1 MILNKIYIED
11 VFTFLDKLED
21 KSVDLAIIDPPYNL
35 KIASWDSFKNDEEF
49 LTFSY
54 AWIDKMLPKLKD
66 TGSFYIF
73 NTPFNCALFLAY
85 LRHKKVHF
93 LNFITWVKKDG
104 FANAKK
110 RYNHAQESILF
121 YSMHKKNY
129 TFNADEVRI
138 AYESAERIK
147 HAQSKGI
154 LKNNKRW
161 FPNHKGKLCLDV
173 WEITSQRHA
182 EKEKGKILKPKHP
195 SIKPK
200 ALIERMIKASS
211 HKNDLILDLFS
222 GSGMTSLL
230 TLVKECLKFLANRI
244 KSSDYR
250 GLHLSQHNRYD
261 QNKIKTIIQ
270 AIFNEVGED
279 FLQIRTTDMSKRP
292 SNIIGEEVYAKVVDN
307 ICKSEMPQDNSGKK
321 NQVTQDSLR
330 KNLFVDMHRMGLI
343 ERYNKNKKPTNPYI
357 QSNIKYI
364 SLTPLAIEFLNA
376 QDLLRKNF
384 CYTQALENL
393 LQGFGAECREIMI
406 ELDNH
411 YLDIEEMMFF
421 VTFLNID
428 NFTRS
433 EIIEYVRE
441 YRSLSRIQKE
451 KLKELAQDYCNPNHF
466 NGNKLEKRDYHNWK
480 NQAQQIFSLLEQS
493 VFFETNKERLILKT
507 LNEENK
513 QNDKK
518 LKRSIKEKALYFE
531 KHGVKKEKGFEL
543 HHIVPLCLARSIEE
557 FDLLDKWE
565 NLIYIDAF
573 NHAKISQTQNKHI
586 CLYFKSC
593 DVVLSKGLK
602 EEQESLYFTYIK
614 NVLYKLDLQN
624 AMLEYNKD
632 LLHSKNG

>member
-1 MILNKIYIED
+1 
-11 VFTFLDKLED
+11 
-21 KSVDLAIIDPPYNL
+21 
-35 KIASWDSFKNDEEF
+35 
-49 LTFSY
+49 
-54 AWIDKMLPKLKD
+54 
-66 TGSFYIF
+66 
-73 NTPFNCALFLAY
+73 
-85 LRHKKVHF
+85 
-93 LNFITWVKKDG
+93 
-104 FANAKK
+104 
-110 RYNHAQESILF
+110 
-121 YSMHKKNY
+121 
-129 TFNADEVRI
+129 
-138 AYESAERIK
+138 
-147 HAQSKGI
+147 
-154 LKNNKRW
+154 
-161 FPNHKGKLCLDV
+161 
-173 WEITSQRHA
+173 
-182 EKEKGKILKPKHP
+182 
-195 SIKPK
+195 
-200 ALIERMIKASS
+200 
-211 HKNDLILDLFS
+211 
-222 GSGMTSLL
+222 
-230 TLVKECLKFLANRI
+230 
-244 KSSDYR
+244 
-250 GLHLSQHNRYD
+250 
-261 QNKIKTIIQ
+261 
-270 AIFNEVGED
+270 
-279 FLQIRTTDMSKRP
+279 
-292 SNIIGEEVYAKVVDN
+292 
-307 ICKSEMPQDNSGKK
+307 
-321 NQVTQDSLR
+321 
-330 KNLFVDMHRMGLI
+330 
-343 ERYNKNKKPTNPYI
+343 
-357 QSNIKYI
+357 
-364 SLTPLAIEFLNA
+364 
-376 QDLLRKNF
+376 
-384 CYTQALENL
+384 
-393 LQGFGAECREIMI
+393 MI

-421 VTFLNID
+421 VTFLNIE

-586 CLYFKSC
+586 CLYFKNC
-593 DVVLSKGLK
+593 DVVLSKGFK
-602 EEQESLYFTYIK
+602 EEQESLYLTYIE

>member
-1 MILNKIYIED
+1 MP
-11 VFTFLDKLED
+11 KLE
-21 KSVDLAIIDPPYNL
+21 
-35 KIASWDSFKNDEEF
+35 KI
-49 LTFSY
+49 L
-54 AWIDKMLPKLKD
+54 L
-66 TGSFYIF
+66 
-73 NTPFNCALFLAY
+73 
-85 LRHKKVHF
+85 
-93 LNFITWVKKDG
+93 
-104 FANAKK
+104 
-110 RYNHAQESILF
+110 
-121 YSMHKKNY
+121 
-129 TFNADEVRI
+129 
-138 AYESAERIK
+138 
-147 HAQSKGI
+147 
-154 LKNNKRW
+154 
-161 FPNHKGKLCLDV
+161 
-173 WEITSQRHA
+173 EITQ
-182 EKEKGKILKPKHP
+182 LDP
-195 SIKPK
+195 S
-200 ALIERMIKASS
+200 
-211 HKNDLILDLFS
+211 
-222 GSGMTSLL
+222 
-230 TLVKECLKFLANRI
+230 KECLKFLANRI
-244 KSSDYR
+244 QSIYYR
-250 GLHLSQHNRYD
+250 GIHLSQHNRYTKKEI
-261 QNKIKTIIQ
+261 KIIIQ
-270 AIFNEVGED
+270 AIFDGVGEEL
-279 FLQIRTTDMSKRP
+279 LQIRTSDISKRP
-292 SNIIGEEVYAKVVDN
+292 SNIEGEEVYAKVVDN
-307 ICKSEMPQDNSGKK
+307 INKQLERT
-321 NQVTQDSLR
+321 TQDSLR

-343 ERYNKNKKPTNPYI
+343 ERYNKNKEPTNPYNI
-357 QSNIKYI
+357 RSYIKYV
-364 SLTPLAIEFLNA
+364 SLTPLSIEFLNA

-393 LQGFGAECREIMI
+393 LQGFGAECREVMI

-421 VTFLNID
+421 VTFLNIE

-451 KLKELAQDYCNPNHF
+451 KLKELAQRYCNPNHF

-518 LKRSIKEKALYFE
+518 LKRSIKEKTLYFE

-586 CLYFKSC
+586 CLYFKDC
-593 DVVLSKGLK
+593 DVILSKGLK

>member
-1 MILNKIYIED
+1 MQ
-11 VFTFLDKLED
+11 KLE
-21 KSVDLAIIDPPYNL
+21 
-35 KIASWDSFKNDEEF
+35 KI
-49 LTFSY
+49 L
-54 AWIDKMLPKLKD
+54 L
-66 TGSFYIF
+66 
-73 NTPFNCALFLAY
+73 
-85 LRHKKVHF
+85 
-93 LNFITWVKKDG
+93 
-104 FANAKK
+104 
-110 RYNHAQESILF
+110 
-121 YSMHKKNY
+121 
-129 TFNADEVRI
+129 
-138 AYESAERIK
+138 
-147 HAQSKGI
+147 
-154 LKNNKRW
+154 
-161 FPNHKGKLCLDV
+161 
-173 WEITSQRHA
+173 EITQ
-182 EKEKGKILKPKHP
+182 LDP
-195 SIKPK
+195 S
-200 ALIERMIKASS
+200 
-211 HKNDLILDLFS
+211 
-222 GSGMTSLL
+222 
-230 TLVKECLKFLANRI
+230 KECLKFLANRI

-279 FLQIRTTDMSKRP
+279 LLQIRTTDMSKRP

-307 ICKSEMPQDNSGKK
+307 ICKSEMPQNNLGKK

-343 ERYNKNKKPTNPYI
+343 ERYNKNKEPTNPYI

-393 LQGFGAECREIMI
+393 LKGFGAECREVMI
-406 ELDNH
+406 ELENH

-421 VTFLNID
+421 VTFLNIE

-451 KLKELAQDYCNPNHF
+451 KLKELVQDYCNPNHF
-466 NGNKLEKRDYHNWK
+466 NGNKLDKRDYHNWK

-586 CLYFKSC
+586 CLYFENC
-593 DVVLSKGLK
+593 DVILSKGLK
-602 EEQESLYFTYIK
+602 EEQESLYFTYIE

-624 AMLEYNKD
+624 VMLKYNKD

>member
-85 LRHKKVHF
+85 LHHKKVHF

-129 TFNADEVRI
+129 TFNADEVRT
-138 AYESAERIK
+138 AYESTERIK

-161 FPNHKGKLCLDV
+161 FPNPKGKLCLDV
-173 WEITSQRHA
+173 WEITSQRHV
-182 EKEKGKILKPKHP
+182 E
-195 SIKPK
+195 
-200 ALIERMIKASS
+200 
-211 HKNDLILDLFS
+211 
-222 GSGMTSLL
+222 
-230 TLVKECLKFLANRI
+230 
-244 KSSDYR
+244 
-250 GLHLSQHNRYD
+250 HLSQHNRYD

-292 SNIIGEEVYAKVVDN
+292 SNIIGEEAYAKVVDN
-307 ICKSEMPQDNSGKK
+307 ICKSEMPQNNLGKK

-343 ERYNKNKKPTNPYI
+343 ERYNKNKEPTNPYI

-364 SLTPLAIEFLNA
+364 RLTPLAIEFLNA

-384 CYTQALENL
+384 CYTQSLENL

-421 VTFLNID
+421 VTFLNIE

-433 EIIEYVRE
+433 GIIEYVRE

-451 KLKELAQDYCNPNHF
+451 KLKELVQDYCDPNHF

-531 KHGVKKEKGFEL
+531 NHGIKKEKGFEL

-586 CLYFKSC
+586 CLYFKDC
-593 DVVLSKGLK
+593 DVILSKGLK

-624 AMLEYNKD
+624 AMLKYNKD

>member
-1 MILNKIYIED
+1 MS
-11 VFTFLDKLED
+11 KLE
-21 KSVDLAIIDPPYNL
+21 
-35 KIASWDSFKNDEEF
+35 KI
-49 LTFSY
+49 L
-54 AWIDKMLPKLKD
+54 L
-66 TGSFYIF
+66 
-73 NTPFNCALFLAY
+73 
-85 LRHKKVHF
+85 
-93 LNFITWVKKDG
+93 
-104 FANAKK
+104 
-110 RYNHAQESILF
+110 
-121 YSMHKKNY
+121 
-129 TFNADEVRI
+129 
-138 AYESAERIK
+138 
-147 HAQSKGI
+147 
-154 LKNNKRW
+154 
-161 FPNHKGKLCLDV
+161 
-173 WEITSQRHA
+173 EITQ
-182 EKEKGKILKPKHP
+182 LDP
-195 SIKPK
+195 S
-200 ALIERMIKASS
+200 
-211 HKNDLILDLFS
+211 
-222 GSGMTSLL
+222 
-230 TLVKECLKFLANRI
+230 KECLKFLANRI
-244 KSSDYR
+244 KSFYYR

-307 ICKSEMPQDNSGKK
+307 ICKFGE
-321 NQVTQDSLR
+321 QVTQDSLR
-330 KNLFVDMHRMGLI
+330 KNPFVDMHRMGLI
-343 ERYNKNKKPTNPYI
+343 ERYNKNKESTNPYI

-376 QDLLRKNF
+376 QDLLGKNF

-393 LQGFGAECREIMI
+393 LQGFGAECREVTI
-406 ELDNH
+406 ELDHH

-421 VTFLNID
+421 VTFLNIE

-466 NGNKLEKRDYHNWK
+466 SGNKLEKRDYHNWK

-507 LNEENK
+507 LNKENK

-543 HHIVPLCLARSIEE
+543 HHIVPLCSARSIEE

-586 CLYFKSC
+586 CLYFKDC

-602 EEQESLYFTYIK
+602 EEQESLYFTYIE
-614 NVLYKLDLQN
+614 NVLYKPDLQN

>member
-85 LRHKKVHF
+85 LHHKKVHF

-138 AYESAERIK
+138 AYESTERIK

-154 LKNNKRW
+154 LKNDKRW
-161 FPNHKGKLCLDV
+161 FPN
-173 WEITSQRHA
+173 
-182 EKEKGKILKPKHP
+182 
-195 SIKPK
+195 
-200 ALIERMIKASS
+200 
-211 HKNDLILDLFS
+211 
-222 GSGMTSLL
+222 
-230 TLVKECLKFLANRI
+230 
-244 KSSDYR
+244 
-250 GLHLSQHNRYD
+250 
-261 QNKIKTIIQ
+261 
-270 AIFNEVGED
+270 
-279 FLQIRTTDMSKRP
+279 
-292 SNIIGEEVYAKVVDN
+292 
-307 ICKSEMPQDNSGKK
+307 
-321 NQVTQDSLR
+321 
-330 KNLFVDMHRMGLI
+330 
-343 ERYNKNKKPTNPYI
+343 PTNPYI

-364 SLTPLAIEFLNA
+364 SLTPLAIEFLNV

-393 LQGFGAECREIMI
+393 LQGFGAECREVMI

-421 VTFLNID
+421 VTFLNIE

-451 KLKELAQDYCNPNHF
+451 KLKELVQDYCNPDHF

-507 LNEENK
+507 LNGENK

-586 CLYFKSC
+586 CLYFKNC
-593 DVVLSKGLK
+593 DVILSKGLK
-602 EEQESLYFTYIK
+602 GEQESLYFTYIK

>member
-1 MILNKIYIED
+1 ML
-11 VFTFLDKLED
+11 KLE
-21 KSVDLAIIDPPYNL
+21 
-35 KIASWDSFKNDEEF
+35 KI
-49 LTFSY
+49 L
-54 AWIDKMLPKLKD
+54 L
-66 TGSFYIF
+66 
-73 NTPFNCALFLAY
+73 
-85 LRHKKVHF
+85 
-93 LNFITWVKKDG
+93 
-104 FANAKK
+104 
-110 RYNHAQESILF
+110 
-121 YSMHKKNY
+121 
-129 TFNADEVRI
+129 
-138 AYESAERIK
+138 
-147 HAQSKGI
+147 
-154 LKNNKRW
+154 
-161 FPNHKGKLCLDV
+161 
-173 WEITSQRHA
+173 EITQ
-182 EKEKGKILKPKHP
+182 LDP
-195 SIKPK
+195 S
-200 ALIERMIKASS
+200 
-211 HKNDLILDLFS
+211 
-222 GSGMTSLL
+222 
-230 TLVKECLKFLANRI
+230 KECLKFLANRI

-270 AIFNEVGED
+270 AIFNEVGGD

-292 SNIIGEEVYAKVVDN
+292 SNIIGEEVYAKVVDS

-343 ERYNKNKKPTNPYI
+343 ERYNKNKESTNPYI

-393 LQGFGAECREIMI
+393 LQGFGAECREVMI

-421 VTFLNID
+421 VTFLNIA

-493 VFFETNKERLILKT
+493 VFFETNKEMLILKT

-586 CLYFKSC
+586 CLYFENC

-602 EEQESLYFTYIK
+602 EEQESLYFIYIENVLYK
-614 NVLYKLDLQN
+614 LDLQNAIEYRSLSRIQKEKLKELAQDYCNPNHFNGNKLEKRDYHNWKNQAQQIFSLLEQSVFFETNKEMLILKTLNEENKQNDKKLKRSIKEKALYFEKHGVKKEKGFELHHIVPLCLARSIEEFDLLDKWENLIYIDAFNHAKISQTQNKHICLYFENCDVVLSKGLKEEQESLYFIYIENVLYKLDLQN

>member
-85 LRHKKVHF
+85 LCHKKVHF

-129 TFNADEVRI
+129 TFNADEVRT
-138 AYESAERIK
+138 AYESTERIK
-147 HAQSKGI
+147 H
-154 LKNNKRW
+154 
-161 FPNHKGKLCLDV
+161 V
-173 WEITSQRHA
+173 
-182 EKEKGKILKPKHP
+182 
-195 SIKPK
+195 
-200 ALIERMIKASS
+200 
-211 HKNDLILDLFS
+211 
-222 GSGMTSLL
+222 
-230 TLVKECLKFLANRI
+230 
-244 KSSDYR
+244 
-250 GLHLSQHNRYD
+250 
-261 QNKIKTIIQ
+261 
-270 AIFNEVGED
+270 
-279 FLQIRTTDMSKRP
+279 RTTDMSKRP

-307 ICKSEMPQDNSGKK
+307 ICKSEMPQNNLGKK

-421 VTFLNID
+421 VTFLNIE

-451 KLKELAQDYCNPNHF
+451 KLKELVQDYCDPNHF

-493 VFFETNKERLILKT
+493 VFFETNKERFILKT

-531 KHGVKKEKGFEL
+531 NHGVKKEKGFEL

-586 CLYFKSC
+586 CLYFKDC
-593 DVVLSKGLK
+593 DVILSKGLK

>member
-1 MILNKIYIED
+1 MQ
-11 VFTFLDKLED
+11 KLE
-21 KSVDLAIIDPPYNL
+21 
-35 KIASWDSFKNDEEF
+35 KI
-49 LTFSY
+49 L
-54 AWIDKMLPKLKD
+54 L
-66 TGSFYIF
+66 
-73 NTPFNCALFLAY
+73 
-85 LRHKKVHF
+85 
-93 LNFITWVKKDG
+93 
-104 FANAKK
+104 
-110 RYNHAQESILF
+110 
-121 YSMHKKNY
+121 
-129 TFNADEVRI
+129 
-138 AYESAERIK
+138 
-147 HAQSKGI
+147 
-154 LKNNKRW
+154 
-161 FPNHKGKLCLDV
+161 
-173 WEITSQRHA
+173 EITQ
-182 EKEKGKILKPKHP
+182 LDP
-195 SIKPK
+195 S
-200 ALIERMIKASS
+200 
-211 HKNDLILDLFS
+211 
-222 GSGMTSLL
+222 
-230 TLVKECLKFLANRI
+230 KECLKFLANRI

-292 SNIIGEEVYAKVVDN
+292 SNIIGEEGYAKVVDN
-307 ICKSEMPQDNSGKK
+307 ICKSEK
-321 NQVTQDSLR
+321 QVTQDSLR

-343 ERYNKNKKPTNPYI
+343 ERYNRKKKPTKPHI
-357 QSNIKYI
+357 RSNIKYI
-364 SLTPLAIEFLNA
+364 RLTTLAREFLNA

-393 LQGFGAECREIMI
+393 FQGFGAECREIMI

-421 VTFLNID
+421 VTFLNI
-428 NFTRS
+428 NIEYSTRS
-433 EIIEYVRE
+433 KIIEYVRE

-451 KLKELAQDYCNPNHF
+451 KLKELVQDYCNPNHF

-507 LNEENK
+507 LNEKDK

-543 HHIVPLCLARSIEE
+543 HHIVPLCSARSIEE

-573 NHAKISQTQNKHI
+573 KHAIISQTQNKHI
-586 CLYFKSC
+586 CLYFKDC
-593 DVVLSKGLK
+593 DMILSKGLK

-614 NVLYKLDLQN
+614 NVLYKPDLQN

-632 LLHSKNG
+632 

>member
-1 MILNKIYIED
+1 M
-11 VFTFLDKLED
+11 
-21 KSVDLAIIDPPYNL
+21 
-35 KIASWDSFKNDEEF
+35 
-49 LTFSY
+49 
-54 AWIDKMLPKLKD
+54 
-66 TGSFYIF
+66 
-73 NTPFNCALFLAY
+73 
-85 LRHKKVHF
+85 
-93 LNFITWVKKDG
+93 
-104 FANAKK
+104 
-110 RYNHAQESILF
+110 
-121 YSMHKKNY
+121 
-129 TFNADEVRI
+129 
-138 AYESAERIK
+138 
-147 HAQSKGI
+147 
-154 LKNNKRW
+154 
-161 FPNHKGKLCLDV
+161 
-173 WEITSQRHA
+173 
-182 EKEKGKILKPKHP
+182 
-195 SIKPK
+195 
-200 ALIERMIKASS
+200 
-211 HKNDLILDLFS
+211 
-222 GSGMTSLL
+222 
-230 TLVKECLKFLANRI
+230 
-244 KSSDYR
+244 
-250 GLHLSQHNRYD
+250 
-261 QNKIKTIIQ
+261 
-270 AIFNEVGED
+270 
-279 FLQIRTTDMSKRP
+279 
-292 SNIIGEEVYAKVVDN
+292 
-307 ICKSEMPQDNSGKK
+307 
-321 NQVTQDSLR
+321 R

-343 ERYNKNKKPTNPYI
+343 ERYNKNKEPTNPYI

-393 LQGFGAECREIMI
+393 LQGFGAECREVMI
-406 ELDNH
+406 ELENH

-421 VTFLNID
+421 VTFLNIE

-451 KLKELAQDYCNPNHF
+451 KLKELVQNYCNPNHF
-466 NGNKLEKRDYHNWK
+466 NGNKLDKRDYHNWK

-586 CLYFKSC
+586 CLYFENC
-593 DVVLSKGLK
+593 DVILSKGLK
-602 EEQESLYFTYIK
+602 EEQESLYFTYIE

-624 AMLEYNKD
+624 VMLEYNKD

>member
-1 MILNKIYIED
+1 MP
-11 VFTFLDKLED
+11 KLE
-21 KSVDLAIIDPPYNL
+21 
-35 KIASWDSFKNDEEF
+35 KI
-49 LTFSY
+49 L
-54 AWIDKMLPKLKD
+54 L
-66 TGSFYIF
+66 
-73 NTPFNCALFLAY
+73 
-85 LRHKKVHF
+85 
-93 LNFITWVKKDG
+93 
-104 FANAKK
+104 
-110 RYNHAQESILF
+110 
-121 YSMHKKNY
+121 
-129 TFNADEVRI
+129 
-138 AYESAERIK
+138 
-147 HAQSKGI
+147 
-154 LKNNKRW
+154 
-161 FPNHKGKLCLDV
+161 
-173 WEITSQRHA
+173 EITQ
-182 EKEKGKILKPKHP
+182 LDP
-195 SIKPK
+195 S
-200 ALIERMIKASS
+200 
-211 HKNDLILDLFS
+211 
-222 GSGMTSLL
+222 
-230 TLVKECLKFLANRI
+230 KECLKFLANRI
-244 KSSDYR
+244 QSIYYR
-250 GLHLSQHNRYD
+250 SIHLSQHNRYTKKEI
-261 QNKIKTIIQ
+261 KIIIQ
-270 AIFNEVGED
+270 AIFDGVGEEL
-279 FLQIRTTDMSKRP
+279 LQIRTSDISKRP
-292 SNIIGEEVYAKVVDN
+292 SNIEGEEVYAKVVDN
-307 ICKSEMPQDNSGKK
+307 INKQLERT
-321 NQVTQDSLR
+321 TQDSLR

-343 ERYNKNKKPTNPYI
+343 ERYNKNKEPTNPYNI
-357 QSNIKYI
+357 RSYIKYV
-364 SLTPLAIEFLNA
+364 SLTPLALEFLNA
-376 QDLLRKNF
+376 TDLLQENF

-393 LQGFGAECREIMI
+393 LQGFGAECREVMI

-421 VTFLNID
+421 VTFLNIE

-451 KLKELAQDYCNPNHF
+451 KLKELVQDYCNPNHF

-586 CLYFKSC
+586 CLYFKDC
-593 DVVLSKGLK
+593 DVILSKGLK
-602 EEQESLYFTYIK
+602 EEQESLYLTYIK

>member
-1 MILNKIYIED
+1 MS
-11 VFTFLDKLED
+11 KLE
-21 KSVDLAIIDPPYNL
+21 
-35 KIASWDSFKNDEEF
+35 E
-49 LTFSY
+49 
-54 AWIDKMLPKLKD
+54 
-66 TGSFYIF
+66 
-73 NTPFNCALFLAY
+73 
-85 LRHKKVHF
+85 
-93 LNFITWVKKDG
+93 
-104 FANAKK
+104 
-110 RYNHAQESILF
+110 IL
-121 YSMHKKNY
+121 
-129 TFNADEVRI
+129 
-138 AYESAERIK
+138 
-147 HAQSKGI
+147 
-154 LKNNKRW
+154 L
-161 FPNHKGKLCLDV
+161 
-173 WEITSQRHA
+173 EITQ
-182 EKEKGKILKPKHP
+182 LDP
-195 SIKPK
+195 S
-200 ALIERMIKASS
+200 
-211 HKNDLILDLFS
+211 
-222 GSGMTSLL
+222 
-230 TLVKECLKFLANRI
+230 KECLKFLAHRI

-270 AIFNEVGED
+270 AIFNEVGKD

-292 SNIIGEEVYAKVVDN
+292 SNIIGEEGYAKVVDS
-307 ICKSEMPQDNSGKK
+307 ICKSEM
-321 NQVTQDSLR
+321 QVTQDSLR

-343 ERYNKNKKPTNPYI
+343 ERYNKNKESTNPYI

-376 QDLLRKNF
+376 QDLLGKNF

-421 VTFLNID
+421 VTFLNIEYS
-428 NFTRS
+428 TRS
-433 EIIEYVRE
+433 KIIEYVRE

-466 NGNKLEKRDYHNWK
+466 SGNKLEKRDYHNWK

-507 LNEENK
+507 LNEKNK

-518 LKRSIKEKALYFE
+518 LKCSIEEKALYFK

-543 HHIVPLCLARSIEE
+543 CHIVPLCSARSIEE

-573 NHAKISQTQNKHI
+573 NHAIISQTQNKHI
-586 CLYFKSC
+586 CLYFKNC
-593 DVVLSKGLK
+593 DMILSKGLK

-614 NVLYKLDLQN
+614 NVLYKPDLQN

-632 LLHSKNG
+632 LLYSKNG

>member
-1 MILNKIYIED
+1 MQ
-11 VFTFLDKLED
+11 KLE
-21 KSVDLAIIDPPYNL
+21 
-35 KIASWDSFKNDEEF
+35 KI
-49 LTFSY
+49 L
-54 AWIDKMLPKLKD
+54 L
-66 TGSFYIF
+66 
-73 NTPFNCALFLAY
+73 
-85 LRHKKVHF
+85 
-93 LNFITWVKKDG
+93 
-104 FANAKK
+104 
-110 RYNHAQESILF
+110 
-121 YSMHKKNY
+121 
-129 TFNADEVRI
+129 
-138 AYESAERIK
+138 
-147 HAQSKGI
+147 
-154 LKNNKRW
+154 
-161 FPNHKGKLCLDV
+161 
-173 WEITSQRHA
+173 EITQ
-182 EKEKGKILKPKHP
+182 LDP
-195 SIKPK
+195 S
-200 ALIERMIKASS
+200 
-211 HKNDLILDLFS
+211 
-222 GSGMTSLL
+222 
-230 TLVKECLKFLANRI
+230 KECLKFLANRI

-307 ICKSEMPQDNSGKK
+307 ICKSEMPQDNLGKK

-343 ERYNKNKKPTNPYI
+343 ERYNKNKEPTNPYI

-393 LQGFGAECREIMI
+393 LQGFGAECREVMI

-421 VTFLNID
+421 VTFLNIE

-451 KLKELAQDYCNPNHF
+451 KLKELAQRYCNPDHF

-507 LNEENK
+507 LNGENK

-586 CLYFKSC
+586 CLYFKNC

-602 EEQESLYFTYIK
+602 GEQESLYFTYIK

>member
-1 MILNKIYIED
+1 M
-11 VFTFLDKLED
+11 
-21 KSVDLAIIDPPYNL
+21 
-35 KIASWDSFKNDEEF
+35 
-49 LTFSY
+49 
-54 AWIDKMLPKLKD
+54 
-66 TGSFYIF
+66 
-73 NTPFNCALFLAY
+73 
-85 LRHKKVHF
+85 
-93 LNFITWVKKDG
+93 
-104 FANAKK
+104 
-110 RYNHAQESILF
+110 
-121 YSMHKKNY
+121 
-129 TFNADEVRI
+129 
-138 AYESAERIK
+138 
-147 HAQSKGI
+147 
-154 LKNNKRW
+154 
-161 FPNHKGKLCLDV
+161 
-173 WEITSQRHA
+173 
-182 EKEKGKILKPKHP
+182 
-195 SIKPK
+195 
-200 ALIERMIKASS
+200 
-211 HKNDLILDLFS
+211 
-222 GSGMTSLL
+222 
-230 TLVKECLKFLANRI
+230 KFLANRI

-261 QNKIKTIIQ
+261 QNKIKIIIQ

-292 SNIIGEEVYAKVVDN
+292 SNIIGEEAYAKVVDN
-307 ICKSEMPQDNSGKK
+307 ICKSEIAQDNSGKK

-343 ERYNKNKKPTNPYI
+343 ERYNKNKEPTNPYI

-393 LQGFGAECREIMI
+393 LQGFGAECREVMI

-421 VTFLNID
+421 VTFLNIE

-433 EIIEYVRE
+433 KIIEYVRE
-441 YRSLSRIQKE
+441 YR
-451 KLKELAQDYCNPNHF
+451 
-466 NGNKLEKRDYHNWK
+466 RDYHNWK

-493 VFFETNKERLILKT
+493 VFFEANKERLILKT

-543 HHIVPLCLARSIEE
+543 HHIVPLCLARSVEE

-586 CLYFKSC
+586 CLYFENC
-593 DVVLSKGLK
+593 DVILSKGLK
-602 EEQESLYFTYIK
+602 EEQESLYFTYIE

-624 AMLEYNKD
+624 VMLEYNKD